1 MMGRTHALLGALAAG
16 ALLPSPSPDRLALW
30 MALGAFGALLPDLDA
45 SESKIKRLSLA
56 GITPFAPLSV
66 GLNRRFGHRGAL
78 HSLLGWGIAS
88 LVFLPLGL
96 FFGLDVPLALSLG
109 YASHL
114 VADAC
119 TKSGIPAF
127 YPNNKRV
134 HLLPRALRLTTG
146 SLAEEAFLVALGL
159 LLFALLLSQLSLLV
173 LSR

>member
-1 MMGRTHALLGALAAG
+1 MMGRTHALLGALTAG
-16 ALLPSPSPDRLALW
+16 ALLPPSSSDRLAIW

-45 SESKIKRLSLA
+45 SESKIKRLSLG
-56 GITPFAPLSV
+56 GITPFAPLSLAV
-66 GLNRRFGHRGAL
+66 NRRFGHRGAL

-88 LVFLPLGL
+88 LLFLPLV
-96 FFGLDVPLALSLG
+96 FFLGLDVPLALSLG

-119 TKSGIPAF
+119 TKSGIPAL
-127 YPNNKRV
+127 YPNRGRI

-159 LLFALLLSQLSLLV
+159 LLFALLLSQLSLSALP
-173 LSR
+173 R

>member
-1 MMGRTHALLGALAAG
+1 MMGRTHALLGALTAG
-16 ALLPSPSPDRLALW
+16 ALLPSGSPDRLALW

-78 HSLLGWGIAS
+78 HSLFGWAIAS

-96 FFGLDVPLALSLG
+96 WLSFVPLTLSLG
-109 YASHL
+109 YGSHL

-127 YPNNKRV
+127 YPHRGRI
-134 HLLPRALRLTTG
+134 HLLPRTLRLTTG

-159 LLFALLLSQLSLLV
+159 LLFALLLSQLSLAV
-173 LSR
+173 LPR